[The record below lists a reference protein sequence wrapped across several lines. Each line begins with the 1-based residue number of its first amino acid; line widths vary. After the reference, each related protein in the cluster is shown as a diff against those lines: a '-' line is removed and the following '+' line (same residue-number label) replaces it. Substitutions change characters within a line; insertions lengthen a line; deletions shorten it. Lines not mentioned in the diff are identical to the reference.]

1 MKDTENLEIY
11 KDMVKKLRIK
21 EKELHNIEEK

>member
-21 EKELHNIEEK
+21 EKELHNIVEK